1 MEYFNLGDET
11 SIRLVTLDAAYFA
24 NLFEQRVLADGG
36 VFEAESCL
44 VTQINSLL

>member
-1 MEYFNLGDET
+1 MQYFNLGGGN
-11 SIRLVTLDAAYFA
+11 SIRFVTLDAAYFA

-44 VTQINSLL
+44 MDQIKSLL

>member
-1 MEYFNLGDET
+1 MEYFNLGDKAG
-11 SIRLVTLDAAYFA
+11 IRLVTLDAAYFA

-44 VTQINSLL
+44 VTKINSLL